1 MARAISGDDLR
12 PRRLFRARE
21 LACALS
27 ARPAKELPVISR
39 CLCAF
44 VLLVPSALSAQ
55 QTYVTGGDFRQ
66 QTIED
71 DTLNRAGRIEVGLN
85 VAGALSFGSVTP
97 DGGEAQ
103 SQTNIYVSPAL
114 VGGYMLT
121 DNIELRLA
129 LGGQFIHQSAGDAAA
144 LTNLAFTGAVQ
155 GLYQRDLVLGLAIY
169 GGLGLGGF
177 YGWRH
182 EEAGGTMGLEERFTS
197 AGGLGQLL
205 VGLLMMPGPRL
216 VLRGGLRADVL
227 FGGESPN
234 SEVTMALDRSFLT
247 VQILFDV
254 AIGMRFG

>member
-1 MARAISGDDLR
+1 MIALLR
-12 PRRLFRARE
+12 SFIF
-21 LACALS
+21 LA
-27 ARPAKELPVISR
+27 
-39 CLCAF
+39 AF
-44 VLLVPSALSAQ
+44 VPSAAFA

-66 QTIED
+66 QTVED
-71 DTLNRAGRIEVGLN
+71 ETLNRAGRIEVGLN

-97 DGGEAQ
+97 EGGEAL

-129 LGGQFIHQSAGDAAA
+129 LGGQFVHQSAGDSAA

-155 GLYQRDLVLGLAIY
+155 GLYQRDLVLGLALY

-177 YGWRH
+177 YGSRT
-182 EEAGGTMGLEERFTS
+182 EAATGTGLEQRFTS

-216 VLRGGLRADVL
+216 VLRGGLRADFL

-234 SEVTMALDRSFLT
+234 SDAIMALDRSFLT

-254 AIGMRFG
+254 SIGMRFG